1 MHFGGRGDYQ
11 VNAKETFKTT
21 GGVPNGTSRKKTQT
35 KKMLIPCCPSRHFFC
50 AGCQQP
56 QPIEHPSSLFLLKTL
71 SGLSPSRQKH
81 RKSYQEK
88 NGKNAPW
95 RAGNRESVWVSAKTQ
110 IVLFF
115 FSFHSFLW
123 VQYERGRGSEGEKE
137 GRALQSGSFFSQRK
151 IKKEED
157 ISTFSLYLSRVTG
170 ALQRRARKQR
180 KIASKPPKMSRN
192 SEAKIKL

>member
-1 MHFGGRGDYQ
+1 MHFSGRGDYQ

-81 RKSYQEK
+81 RENYQEN
-88 NGKNAPW
+88 NGKNAHW
-95 RAGNRESVWVSAKTQ
+95 RAGNRESVYECENANCPPFLLLPF
-110 IVLFF
+110 LFC
-115 FSFHSFLW
+115 
-123 VQYERGRGSEGEKE
+123 GSNTKE
-137 GRALQSGSFFSQRK
+137 GGDQREKKKEGSLQSGSLF
-151 IKKEED
+151 
-157 ISTFSLYLSRVTG
+157 
-170 ALQRRARKQR
+170 
-180 KIASKPPKMSRN
+180 
-192 SEAKIKL
+192 